1 MSTLDEIRARD
12 ASVGYLEPQKYPEH
26 SDVDDWAKRDRRTL
40 LALLDAQSLE
50 LQAVREERDELLVKL
65 GKHLLDKAR
74 AAADI
79 MDRKARTDAATSPAD
94 IAELPGT

>member
-1 MSTLDEIRARD
+1 MGDEPGYFCSCINAMAVSRAD
-12 ASVGYLEPQKYPEH
+12 Y
-26 SDVDDWAKRDRRTL
+26 
-40 LALLDAQSLE
+40 DAQSLE